1 MRYTNWDFRRRVPTY
16 AKFNPNQ
23 PRGDNGR
30 WISNGAAADAA
41 GSIEKA
47 AALFK
52 GVSKPDQQAKLVKFL
67 QEKGMSEAD
76 AKKAQDL
83 ALSGGGAP
91 AAGGATDGKKPAG
104 DTKPAGG
111 DEKVYNAGT
120 DKEYREYQSKI
131 AGRAGVMPTDVAAV
145 EDANFGFGAKS
156 SHGPDHERVQGLAEE
171 TGLGPH
177 EVVRVLKGLEDRQ
190 AAAAKPAAAKTGTT
204 AAKPA
209 AVKPAAAKPAA
220 PAAAAHTGPVE
231 MPKGNLGRALKLAD
245 VKAPGLPN
253 GVKLDSTERRNIDSR
268 IRELSLQNAP
278 DEGKMRSLADLR
290 DGKPLTPAQH
300 ASVIADCQNRYNAL
314 NTTGRDMK
322 STGPQSKI
330 VDSVLGKLGTDA
342 HTNFKSN
349 FAGQKAAS
357 LPPVHD
363 PNRGKAAAGAGGAP
377 ATAAG
382 GAGASGG
389 GDGKPVAS
397 GAPDPGD
404 RGDSHAGAIKSAAD
418 DLTPEMHRIAKEAR
432 AEAIP
437 DDPEDNHM
445 VDPMAQDFA
454 AKKLAEEYVYQNAA
468 KLGVDLDAE
477 TDDRRLE
484 VEGKVKDALLARFR
498 AEDKPPEIGKKTPV
512 VGGGGD
518 ARLPEEP
525 SDPYAR
531 EFMRDFEGRHG
542 VGWSDIAQQPS
553 AMKAATDSLLDDPGI
568 GWADHFE
575 KNGLTTRDQ
584 KRASI
589 LEAAK
594 QNPSVQVELLQH
606 LEGVQ
611 EATGK
616 THIKP
621 APKPKPDGPQFK
633 TMDLFGGDSGGA
645 PAPAA
650 GGASARPEVASA
662 IASAKKDVD
671 EMTGYTRNMMNL
683 EAVDGAGQGL
693 ERAGVTK
700 GYDESNAVAHH
711 LMGLPKPPE
720 VDDAVWNAAGQKAA
734 TLTPEQTQTA
744 RESALEAMTGP
755 HSAVH
760 KFATYSGN
768 TSGKWDPDINPEL
781 GGQDGYDA
789 VAKEAAQHF
798 INTQT
803 KLGAGTA
810 AAPAAAPAPAPE
822 ATAPAA
828 PAAPAP
834 RDDFQLTG
842 APKPPKAA
850 PRYQRMSNRAAQGGA
865 KLAGTGLVE
874 GMSAPGTMSMLE
886 TSVNTGG
893 SQIRAMKIP
902 GADDDGTAKAVAY
915 HVIGRQSWFDPEDD
929 GPKAGITAEQWQRGQ
944 EIAAK
949 MNPRQQN
956 QVKNA
961 VLKKLKEPGSELHYE
976 ASGDGTGD
984 GKFDNGKHEIH
995 REDGITNQA
1004 AYDAMIHHGALR
1016 WLNGRDG

>member
-1 MRYTNWDFRRRVPTY
+1 MSD
-16 AKFNPNQ
+16 
-23 PRGDNGR
+23 G
-30 WISNGAAADAA
+30 
-41 GSIEKA
+41 EKA
-47 AALFK
+47 
-52 GVSKPDQQAKLVKFL
+52 
-67 QEKGMSEAD
+67 
-76 AKKAQDL
+76 
-83 ALSGGGAP
+83 
-91 AAGGATDGKKPAG
+91 
-104 DTKPAGG
+104 
-111 DEKVYNAGT
+111 
-120 DKEYREYQSKI
+120 
-131 AGRAGVMPTDVAAV
+131 
-145 EDANFGFGAKS
+145 
-156 SHGPDHERVQGLAEE
+156 
-171 TGLGPH
+171 GLGP
-177 EVVRVLKGLEDRQ
+177 RIAGLQ
-190 AAAAKPAAAKTGTT
+190 ASNNDPAT
-204 AAKPA
+204 A
-209 AVKPAAAKPAA
+209 
-220 PAAAAHTGPVE
+220 
-231 MPKGNLGRALKLAD
+231 R
-245 VKAPGLPN
+245 
-253 GVKLDSTERRNIDSR
+253 KLDALT
-268 IRELSLQNAP
+268 A
-278 DEGKMRSLADLR
+278 LR
-290 DGKPLTPAQH
+290 DGKPLTDDQYAAAVEDLQNVYDSTNIGGVDKQRSLVAHDVLNKIGVDAHVEHVKRNPGRAGKAPLHAYKTVNFDAPSSDAGSKAKPGVEAPA
-300 ASVIADCQNRYNAL
+300 
-314 NTTGRDMK
+314 MK
-322 STGPQSKI
+322 SALDELGP
-330 VDSVLGKLGTDA
+330 A
-342 HTNFKSN
+342 MH
-349 FAGQKAAS
+349 
-357 LPPVHD
+357 
-363 PNRGKAAAGAGGAP
+363 RM
-377 ATAAG
+377 
-382 GAGASGG
+382 
-389 GDGKPVAS
+389 
-397 GAPDPGD
+397 
-404 RGDSHAGAIKSAAD
+404 AAD
-418 DLTPEMHRIAKEAR
+418 TR
-432 AEAIP
+432 AEADP
-437 DDPEDNHM
+437 NDPEDNHM
-445 VDPMAQDFA
+445 VDPA
-454 AKKLAEEYVYQNAA
+454 AIRMTAGHLAEEYVFANAK
-468 KLGVDLDAE
+468 KLGVDLED
-477 TDDRRLE
+477 DDRRIA
-484 VEGKVKDALLARFR
+484 VTDQIADAMTKRFQ
-498 AEDKPPEIGKKTPV
+498 AEDKPPAI
-512 VGGGGD
+512 GGGGE
-518 ARLPEEP
+518 ARLPSEP
-525 SDPYAR
+525 EDKYDR
-531 EFMRDFEGRHG
+531 EFMRDFESRHG

-734 TLTPEQTQTA
+734 TLTPEQAQTA
-744 RESALEAMTGP
+744 RDSALEAMTGP

-828 PAAPAP
+828 RAAPAP
-834 RDDFQLTG
+834 QDDFQLTG

-886 TSVNTGG
+886 TSVDTGG

-984 GKFDNGKHEIH
+984 GKFDSGKHEIH